1 MKLFDFIKV
10 LFGNGK
16 KSNEEW
22 ENLSDYD
29 KGKNAF
35 MTNRL
40 MSAKFPSQANLFNM
54 LRTDPVGQAEAWRM
68 VGNKFN
74 RVPGFIYTKT
84 AKQGKEKK
92 KWIPNHEAV
101 EMYMNLNEIGERE
114 FNEALKFNFDEIKKS
129 IQILEKQFL
138 NDRAK

>member
-16 KSNEEW
+16 KANDKW
-22 ENLSDYD
+22 EKLTSYD
-29 KGKNAF
+29 KSKNAF

-40 MSAKFPSQANLFNM
+40 MSAKFPTQANLFNK
-54 LRTDPVGQAEAWRM
+54 LRTDPSAQADAWRL

-84 AKQGKEKK
+84 KKQTKSKK
-92 KWIPNHEAV
+92 KWIPNYKAV
-101 EMYMNLNEIGERE
+101 ELYMKFNEIGDRE
-114 FNEALKFNFDEIKKS
+114 FNEALNLNFEEVKKS
-129 IQILEKQFL
+129 IQILEKQLL
-138 NDRAK
+138 NDRAE

>member
-10 LFGNGK
+10 LFGNGNK
-16 KSNEEW
+16 ADEAWEE
-22 ENLSDYD
+22 LSDYD

-40 MSAKFPSQANLFNM
+40 MSAKFPTQANLFNK

-84 AKQGKEKK
+84 KTQKSEK
-92 KWIPNHEAV
+92 KWIPGDEA
-101 EMYMNLNEIGERE
+101 MHFYMKINEIGERE
-114 FNEALKFNFDEIKKS
+114 FYDALNFNFNEVKKS
-129 IQILEKQFL
+129 IEIIEKELL
-138 NDRAK
+138 NDRSR